1 MNTEVLLQVVTK
13 AMPNQ
18 QNVISSI
25 QKQRTSKVS

>member
-1 MNTEVLLQVVTK
+1 MSTEVPLQVVTN

-18 QNVISSI
+18 QNAISSI